1 MTSSIVGCI
10 YNVTQSINEEDI
22 LEVLSNQNGDKVIR
36 LARFNKESNNVRDS
50 LNKVENFWL
59 HTLENVPPRH
69 DYTKL
74 TDYVT

>member
-36 LARFNKESNNVRDS
+36 LARFNKESNNVRLTEQS
-50 LNKVENFWL
+50 RNLLVT
-59 HTLENVPPRH
+59 HTGEC
-69 DYTKL
+69 T
-74 TDYVT
+74 TQA

>member
-36 LARFNKESNNVRDS
+36 LARFNKESIVIRIS
-50 LNKVENFWL
+50 SAYLIS
-59 HTLENVPPRH
+59 HT
-69 DYTKL
+69 
-74 TDYVT
+74 